1 MEEKLEEEEEEAT
14 RGSEAKGSDDGGENF
29 ERIIFFCLPSR
40 RSAVKHRRAAV
51 LPCCRAAVLP
61 CCRAAL
67 LPNNPACSAAPARI
81 IPTQSQAQSPS
92 ANH

>member
-1 MEEKLEEEEEEAT
+1 
-14 RGSEAKGSDDGGENF
+14 
-29 ERIIFFCLPSR
+29 
-40 RSAVKHRRAAV
+40 
-51 LPCCRAAVLP
+51 VLP